1 MIFVNDVCGAGAKEP
16 DSEREGESGFD
27 FFALLLRSKVSSSVV
42 VSAAAEQGSAEQA
55 ESHARG
61 YGYAVIILT
70 NDPHYYTSRFSHDER
85 KGDPK

>member
-1 MIFVNDVCGAGAKEP
+1 MALI
-16 DSEREGESGFD
+16 

-42 VSAAAEQGSAEQA
+42 VLAVLVLFVAALVRLALSRGAA

-70 NDPHYYTSRFSHDER
+70 NDLHYYTSRFSHDER

>member
-1 MIFVNDVCGAGAKEP
+1 MMSVEQEHRSQIQKEK
-16 DSEREGESGFD
+16 EKVALI

-42 VSAAAEQGSAEQA
+42 VSEQGCAEQA

-70 NDPHYYTSRFSHDER
+70 NDGRGSLAALRYLRR
-85 KGDPK
+85 